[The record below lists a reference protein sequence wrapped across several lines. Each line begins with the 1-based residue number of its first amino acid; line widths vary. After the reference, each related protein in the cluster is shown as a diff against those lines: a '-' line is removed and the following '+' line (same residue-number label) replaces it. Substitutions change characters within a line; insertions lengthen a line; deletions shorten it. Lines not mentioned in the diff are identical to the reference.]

1 MENIV
6 QAISRD
12 LLAHALLLVDKADM
26 EIVGHVHDEIICL
39 ADEEDE
45 TALNQLTKLMVTN
58 PEWADGLP
66 LSAEGWSGKR
76 YRK

>member
-1 MENIV
+1 
-6 QAISRD
+6 
-12 LLAHALLLVDKADM
+12 M